1 MPRLSPLFFI
11 PVAAAIAA
19 VPFVATQHPF
29 AQEASAPAA
38 QTQTQAQPWT
48 APQTGGRWNRSAP
61 PATNQPGSGGTTASP
76 STSGSLEQVYRQ
88 ATAAAVRIN
97 VGDSGIG
104 SGFFISPSGTL
115 LTAAHVVLD
124 APGEALTVTLA
135 DGRELS
141 ARTVGYDEQKD
152 LAVLQVQGSGF
163 PALKLAAQPAGV
175 GEATVAIGNSR
186 GAFDGGRAG
195 RVTGLN
201 VRLDATFPSGLT
213 ASSMPLAPGDSGG
226 PVLNARGEVVGVSDA
241 ISEVNGQ
248 FSSYFVPVTRQSAI
262 VGQLQAGLR
271 RGVPVLGVS
280 VADARAALNLP
291 GALITGV
298 QPGLGAA
305 QAGLRAATLREYR
318 DESGQLSQQVSD
330 ADVIVAVD
338 GRAVSSPADLIAYLR
353 GKAAGDRVTLSVR
366 RGGQTLS
373 VPVRL
378 SAKPVA

>member
-11 PVAAAIAA
+11 PVAAAIAT
-19 VPFVATQHPF
+19 VPFVTTPHPQ
-29 AQEASAPAA
+29 AQEARGPAA
-38 QTQTQAQPWT
+38 QAQPSQTQPWT
-48 APQTGGRWNRSAP
+48 APQDTPRWRGTPQAAP
-61 PATNQPGSGGTTASP
+61 PAASRAQPGAAGDLEGVYQRALAS
-76 STSGSLEQVYRQ
+76 
-88 ATAAAVRIN
+88 AVRIN
-97 VGDSGIG
+97 VGNSGIG
-104 SGFFISPSGTL
+104 SGFFISPDGAL
-115 LTAAHVVLD
+115 LTAAHVVLG
-124 APGEALTVTLA
+124 APGEPLTVTLS

-141 ARTVGYDEQKD
+141 AHTIGYDEQRD

-163 PALKLAAQPAGV
+163 QALPLAAQAAGV
-175 GEATVAIGNSR
+175 GDATVAIGNSR

-201 VRLDATFPSGLT
+201 ASLDATFPNGLT

-248 FSSYFVPVTRQSAI
+248 FSSYFVPVTRSSAI
-262 VGQLQAGLR
+262 VGQLQAGLK

-280 VADARAALNLP
+280 IADARGALNEP

-298 QPGLGAA
+298 QSGLGAA
-305 QAGLRAATLREYR
+305 RAGLRAATLREYR
-318 DESGQLSQQVSD
+318 DENGELSQQVTD

-338 GRAVSSPADLIAYLR
+338 GRAVRAPEDLVAYLR
-353 GKAAGDRVTLSVR
+353 AKAAGDTVTLSVR
-366 RGGQTLS
+366 RGAQTLS

-378 SAKPVA
+378 SAKQVA